1 MASHPVFTTP
11 REERGLLTLLAEV
24 NAAFALQNPPPPLW
38 TADQL
43 HQELSKPLLD
53 SYRTR
58 GVETGGRPIRAALDA
73 ALESGDAAKISAVK
87 AALGLP

>member
-11 REERGLLTLLAEV
+11 REERGLLALLADW
-24 NAAFALQNPPPPLW
+24 NAALALQNPAPTPW

-43 HQELSKPLLD
+43 HQELSKSLLD

-58 GVETGGRPIRAALDA
+58 GVETGGRTIKAALDA
-73 ALESGDAAKISAVK
+73 ALQDGDTAKVAAVK
-87 AALGLP
+87 IALGI

>member
-11 REERGLLTLLAEV
+11 LEERGLMALLADF
-24 NAAFALQNPPPPLW
+24 NAERALQNPAPTPW

-43 HQELSKPLLD
+43 HQELSKSLLD

-58 GVETGGRPIRAALDA
+58 GVETGGRTIKAALDA
-73 ALESGDAAKISAVK
+73 ALQDGDTAKVAAVK
-87 AALGLP
+87 IALGI